1 MPKTIT
7 FVGAGYIAFEF
18 AAIAVAAGAE
28 VHIIQHNSTPLKAY
42 DQEFVREAMSQLEA
56 NGVSFHLDT
65 TITRIEKHSNN
76 FILTDGEAF
85 ELKNDLVFGT
95 TGRAPNI
102 EELNLERA
110 GVNYDRHG
118 ISVNDH
124 LQTTNTRIYA
134 AGDVLSKTIPHLTP
148 VASFEARYL
157 LSKFLDGQDTPIE
170 YPPIPSI
177 VFTTPKM
184 AQVGVSVSKV
194 QEQKKHYDIATIDA
208 TPWFSYSRLDEP
220 VSKVKLVL
228 EKETNLLVGATC
240 INNEADVLINLFNLL
255 IQQKMT
261 YTDLTN
267 TLFAYPS
274 IASDLTSFYSSF
286 QL

>member
-56 NGVSFHLDT
+56 
-65 TITRIEKHSNN
+65 
-76 FILTDGEAF
+76 
-85 ELKNDLVFGT
+85 
-95 TGRAPNI
+95 
-102 EELNLERA
+102 
-110 GVNYDRHG
+110 
-118 ISVNDH
+118 
-124 LQTTNTRIYA
+124 
-134 AGDVLSKTIPHLTP
+134 
-148 VASFEARYL
+148 RYL

-184 AQVGVSVSKV
+184 AQVGVSVSKA